1 MVLDCSAYLSYV
13 KGRCIM
19 ATQANPVVESTVRG
33 LQSFA
38 LVPPKA
44 IAVGDA
50 VDVLEGEGM
59 SKLVEAVK
67 GFVDGEKAKTQGE
80 NQILTAGVDVKSVM
94 DQVKPLTYEWFM
106 TVSGYWKEQYMKRTG
121 FNSAAADTAWN
132 RFMPAVGVEK
142 PKAGGKAKEVAE
154 KREAEANRLKAIPDV
169 KKAMAVAFKS
179 GDNVEI
185 EALAKEAK
193 RRANLEEAGAVTE
206 LKPLKDQI
214 REALKACNNKHTLQL
229 VLGKLQGKDVNLQ
242 KKAK

>member
-1 MVLDCSAYLSYV
+1 
-13 KGRCIM
+13 M
-19 ATQANPVVESTVRG
+19 ANTPNPVVESTIRG

-67 GFVDGEKAKTQGE
+67 GFVDGEKNTTLGN
-80 NQILTAGVDVKSVM
+80 NQILTAGVDVKAVM

-121 FNSAAADTAWN
+121 FSSANADTAWN
-132 RFMPAVGVEK
+132 RFLPAVGVER
-142 PKAGGKAKEVAE
+142 PKAGGVAAKRAAEREV
-154 KREAEANRLKAIPDV
+154 EANRLKAIPDV
-169 KKAMAVAFKS
+169 KKAMAVAFKA
-179 GDNVEI
+179 GDNKEV
-185 EALAKEAK
+185 EALAKEAT

-242 KKAK
+242 GKKK

>member
-1 MVLDCSAYLSYV
+1 
-13 KGRCIM
+13 M
-19 ATQANPVVESTVRG
+19 ANTPNTVVESTVRG

-44 IAVGDA
+44 IATGDA

-67 GFVDGEKAKTQGE
+67 GFVEGEKAKTQGE
-80 NQILTAGVDVKSVM
+80 NQILTAGVDVRSVM
-94 DQVKPLTYEWFM
+94 DQVKPLTYAWFM

-132 RFMPAVGVEK
+132 RFMPAVGVER
-142 PKAGGKAKEVAE
+142 PKAPGKAAEVAA
-154 KREAEANRLKAIPDV
+154 KREAEASRLKAIPDI

-242 KKAK
+242 GKKK

>member
-1 MVLDCSAYLSYV
+1 
-13 KGRCIM
+13 M
-19 ATQANPVVESTVRG
+19 ANTPNTVVESTVRG

-44 IAVGDA
+44 IAVGEA

-67 GFVDGEKAKTQGE
+67 GFVEGEKAKTQGE
-80 NQILTAGVDVKSVM
+80 NQILTAGVDVRSVM
-94 DQVKPLTYEWFM
+94 DQVKPLTYAWFM

-121 FNSAAADTAWN
+121 FNQAAADVAWN
-132 RFMPAVGVEK
+132 RFMPAVGVER
-142 PKAGGKAKEVAE
+142 PKAVGKAADVAA
-154 KREAEANRLKAIPDV
+154 KREVEANRLKAIPDV

-179 GDNVEI
+179 GDLKEV
-185 EALAKEAK
+185 EALAKEAS
-193 RRANLEEAGAVTE
+193 RRDKLAETGAVVE

>member
-1 MVLDCSAYLSYV
+1 MNQVIDNA
-13 KGRCIM
+13 
-19 ATQANPVVESTVRG
+19 VRG

-38 LVPPKA
+38 LVPPKQS
-44 IAVGDA
+44 DA

-59 SKLVEAVK
+59 TKLAEAVK

-121 FNSAAADTAWN
+121 FNSAAADVAWN
-132 RFMPAVGVEK
+132 RFLPAVGVER

-179 GDNVEI
+179 GDSKEV
-185 EALAKEAK
+185 EALAKEAQ
-193 RRANLEEAGAVTE
+193 RRDKLAETGAVTE

-242 KKAK
+242 AKKAK